1 MSRNYVIQ
9 EWQDAAAFTGEM
21 IKNRQS
27 KGNHFVGN
35 SANTALYADEEP
47 KAKAKPKRSI
57 RYKIIPQ
64 QTRLDNIEQM
74 MRDLDAE
81 YTEGGMSAREY
92 AELSLVLEKKHDRA
106 YQLLAKAMGWQDEL
120 SQEEAIEEHHP
131 AKANLWTESRTT
143 ASKKDSIFLSL
154 PVDNVFY
161 RLYIAVTQ
169 AKKALNSLKGK

>member
-47 KAKAKPKRSI
+47 KGKTKPKTSVMD
-57 RYKIIPQ
+57 KI
-64 QTRLDNIEQM
+64 
-74 MRDLDAE
+74 DLANRHLNRME
-81 YTEGGMSAREY
+81 LMSAELESDFDNGRITLEEY
-92 AELSLVLEKKHDRA
+92 SRGRRIMDERLKKAWDRVAKQEGWKDEPSQVPEKEDS
-106 YQLLAKAMGWQDEL
+106 YGWT
-120 SQEEAIEEHHP
+120 AP
-131 AKANLWTESRTT
+131 TT
-143 ASKKDSIFLSL
+143 AHKKDSIFLTL

-161 RLYIAVTQ
+161 RLYIVVTQ
-169 AKKALNSLKGK
+169 AKAALKGFKGK